1 MRPVGGNQKPDAAAR
16 DRGWHSPAETLPVMA
31 FSTAVNTWVPGFNN
45 AWYAP
50 YFRRAADVKDGFSTS
65 LMLAE
70 RAYGGS
76 RPNTDLRSGYAIGTV
91 NWHNVMT
98 CPP

>member
-1 MRPVGGNQKPDAAAR
+1 
-16 DRGWHSPAETLPVMA
+16 MA